1 MNPMCIKLIV
11 LEVMIEMNAKDD
23 CRKRTYS
30 KESHKLVVDW
40 FESFTDVLHERKVA
54 SFSNPQ

>member
-1 MNPMCIKLIV
+1 
-11 LEVMIEMNAKDD
+11 MNAKDD

-40 FESFTDVLHERKVA
+40 FESFTDGCMKEKLHLFQTR
-54 SFSNPQ
+54 SDIWPS